1 MEQHQCFHLFYFILH
16 FIRKHQ
22 SVQKY
27 SLEMWRSKV
36 WAVQACGWRSSHRWH
51 QEPYAEL
58 SWEDQNVGALKVLPL
73 YWLCFCLLL
82 MSKKLSWKVI
92 ITLCC
97 DCFLSYAFWTQFG
110 CRAFGYIYIFC
121 FNVWMIACLV
131 QEMLSLFSSGRWT
144 VVWNMDSFFFV
155 GWECEPRKMRK
166 QAIWGLQSL
175 FSIQLKQAVSSTIT
189 KRDFFVQA
197 DLLRHV
203 VKNFVIFPLLGFCS
217 NALLPP
223 TFCVNFDRHYWK
235 SDPIE

>member
-16 FIRKHQ
+16 YIRKYQ

-92 ITLCC
+92 IT
-97 DCFLSYAFWTQFG
+97 FG
-110 CRAFGYIYIFC
+110 IMLWLYPMPFELNLAAAPLVTYISFC

-131 QEMLSLFSSGRWT
+131 QEMLSLFTSGRWT

-155 GWECEPRKMRK
+155 GWECEPRKMRE
-166 QAIWGLQSL
+166 QVIWGLQSL
-175 FSIQLKQAVSSTIT
+175 ISIQLKQAVSSTIT
-189 KRDFFVQA
+189 KRDFLVQA
-197 DLLRHV
+197 DLLSHA
-203 VKNFVIFPLLGFCS
+203 VKNFVVFPLLGFAQMHCC
-217 NALLPP
+217 LLHSVL
-223 TFCVNFDRHYWK
+223 TLTDITEK
-235 SDPIE
+235 AIL